1 MQPEHNLNST
11 FTRRSVSPRY
21 ARLPMK
27 MTPGKLAIVALA
39 IVAALA
45 LAIHLYGR
53 ELGRL
58 IHGR

>member
-1 MQPEHNLNST
+1 MEPEHNLNGT
-11 FTRRSVSPRY
+11 FTIRSVSPRY
-21 ARLPMK
+21 ARLMQ
-27 MTPGKLAIVALA
+27 MTSGKLAVVALA
-39 IVAALA
+39 IVVVLA

>member
-1 MQPEHNLNST
+1 MQ
-11 FTRRSVSPRY
+11 
-21 ARLPMK
+21 
-27 MTPGKLAIVALA
+27 MTSGKLAVVALA
-39 IVAALA
+39 IVVALA

>member
-1 MQPEHNLNST
+1 
-11 FTRRSVSPRY
+11 
-21 ARLPMK
+21 MK

-45 LAIHLYGR
+45 LAIHWYGR